1 MCVYILEHVC
11 TDETV
16 LPHTQ
21 VMMCIPIGDITL
33 NKCNKHL
40 IAAYLMTASSKEASK
55 YDVGT
60 KQWYSYINAVSN
72 YVKLI

>member
-1 MCVYILEHVC
+1 
-11 TDETV
+11 
-16 LPHTQ
+16 
-21 VMMCIPIGDITL
+21 MCIPIGDITL

-60 KQWYSYINAVSN
+60 KQWYVYINAVSN